1 MMKEDPKHIQASVKL
16 AERMARRTPADAAA
30 AASRTAILLLPQQ
43 LRISILLQLLRI
55 IRIIIIITRP

>member
-1 MMKEDPKHIQASVKL
+1 
-16 AERMARRTPADAAA
+16 MARRTPADAAA